1 MASPRKHGWLQGV
14 PMFFTYLRRELR
26 RRARQAS
33 IIALGLALGI
43 GLVIT
48 VTALSAGVKN
58 AQGEVLHSL
67 YGQDTDITVTKPP
80 TFGSGFGGGGFNF
93 RGQFGSSSS
102 KRPKA
107 GTTVDVDNLTS
118 TGLSALPDTDVTKV
132 AKLDNVAA
140 AAGGLTLT
148 DTKLSFTIPS
158 ASSGSSGFGGFG
170 GGGSSPFHGSG
181 SLPTPISVN
190 GVDVSGN
197 GAALGPLST
206 AKLVSGHTLAAS
218 DANSDMAVID
228 SNYATSNKLKVG
240 STVTLAKTKFDVVG
254 IVSQS
259 ASSDSTDVYIPL
271 ARAQTLGTSEGKS
284 LKGDVNTIYIAAN
297 SASSI
302 NGVTKAVKAAL
313 PSTTVT
319 NQNDLAKELTGSVTS
334 ASSLA
339 NNLGKWLA
347 IAVLAAAFLLASLL
361 TTSAVSR
368 RVREFGTLKALGWT
382 SRRVV
387 GQVVGEAITIGIIGG
402 AVGVGL
408 GFLGSALVGHF
419 SSTLTA
425 AVGPTTGSATPGGVR
440 TFTGGG
446 GFGGGGLGGGGFGGS
461 GGGGFER
468 FRSALAGTSPTVTV
482 HLTPAVSGGAIA
494 AAVVLAI
501 AGGLIAGGFGG
512 WRAARLRPAAAL
524 ARVE

>member
-1 MASPRKHGWLQGV
+1 
-14 PMFFTYLRRELR
+14 MFFTYTRRELR

-48 VTALSAGVKN
+48 VTALSNGVKN

-80 TFGSGFGGGGFNF
+80 KLGSFFAGGGARF
-93 RGQFGSSSS
+93 RFGGSSSG

-107 GTTVDVDNLTS
+107 GTKVTIDNLTS
-118 TGLSALPDTDVTKV
+118 TGLSTLTAADVTS
-132 AKLDNVAA
+132 AGKLSNVAA
-140 AAGGLTLT
+140 AAGGLTLN
-148 DTKLSFTIPS
+148 DTKDSITIPS
-158 ASSGSSGFGGFG
+158 TSGGNGGFGGFG
-170 GGGSSPFHGSG
+170 GGGTGTFHP
-181 SLPTPISVN
+181 PTTMSVD
-190 GVDVSGN
+190 GVDLSGN
-197 GAALGPLST
+197 AAALGPLSA
-206 AKLVSGHTLAAS
+206 AKLVSGRTLAAS
-218 DANSDMAVID
+218 DATSDVALLD

-240 STVTLAKTKFDVVG
+240 STVTIAKTSFKVIG

-259 ASSDSTDVYIPL
+259 GGSDATNAFIPL
-271 ARAQTLGTSEGKS
+271 ARAQALGTSGGKS
-284 LKGDVNTIYIAAN
+284 LKGDVNTIYVAAN
-297 SASSI
+297 SAQNI
-302 NGVTKAVKAAL
+302 TAVSRELSATL
-313 PSTTVT
+313 PGTTVT

-425 AVGPTTGSATPGGVR
+425 AVGPTTGSATPGGAR

-446 GFGGGGLGGGGFGGS
+446 FPGGGGGFPGG
-461 GGGGFER
+461 GGGGFSR
-468 FRSALAGTSPTVTV
+468 FRSALAGSSPTVHV
-482 HLTPAVSGGAIA
+482 HLTPAVSGSAIA

-501 AGGLIAGGFGG
+501 LGGLIAGGFGG

>member
-1 MASPRKHGWLQGV
+1 
-14 PMFFTYLRRELR
+14 MFFTYTRRELR

-67 YGQDTDITVTKPP
+67 YGQDTDVTVTKTP

-93 RGQFGSSSS
+93 RGQFGGSSSG

-107 GTTVDVDNLTS
+107 GTKVSVDNLTG
-118 TGLSALPDTDVTKV
+118 TGLSPLPDSDVAKV
-132 AKLDNVAA
+132 ASLNNVAA

-158 ASSGSSGFGGFG
+158 QSSSSGGFGGFG
-170 GGGSSPFHGSG
+170 GAGGSPFRGSG
-181 SLPTPISVN
+181 SLPTPISVD

-197 GAALGPLST
+197 AGALGPLST
-206 AKLVSGHTLAAS
+206 AKLVTGRTLAAS
-218 DANSDMAVID
+218 DATSNVAVIS

-240 STVTLAKTKFDVVG
+240 STVTLAKTKFSVVG
-254 IVSQS
+254 LVTQS
-259 ASSDSTDVYIPL
+259 AASDSTDVYIPL
-271 ARAQTLGTSEGKS
+271 ARAQALGTSQGKS

-297 SASSI
+297 SASNI
-302 NGVTKAVKAAL
+302 DEVTKAVKAAL

-319 NQNDLAKELTGSVTS
+319 NQSDLAKQLTGSVAS
-334 ASSLA
+334 ASNLA
-339 NNLGKWLA
+339 SNLGRWLA

-361 TTSAVSR
+361 TMSAVSR

-387 GQVVGEAITIGIIGG
+387 GQVVGEAMTIGVIGG
-402 AVGVGL
+402 AIGVGL

-425 AVGPTTGSATPGGVR
+425 AVGPTTGSATPGGAR

-446 GFGGGGLGGGGFGGS
+446 FPGGGGGFP
-461 GGGGFER
+461 GGGGVNR
-468 FRSALAGTSPTVTV
+468 FRSALAGSTPTVHV
-482 HLTPAVSGGAIA
+482 HLTPAISGGAIA

-501 AGGLIAGGFGG
+501 LGGLIAGGFGG